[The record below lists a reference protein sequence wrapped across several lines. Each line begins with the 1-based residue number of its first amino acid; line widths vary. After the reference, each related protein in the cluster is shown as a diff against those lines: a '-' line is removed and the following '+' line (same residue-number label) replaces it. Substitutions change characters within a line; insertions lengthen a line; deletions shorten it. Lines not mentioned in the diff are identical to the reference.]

1 MSRSSRSSAAWR
13 SRGAVREAAAAPPIR
28 DHAPTRYR
36 GSPQGTSPERRLQHP
51 SGIPR
56 GAPRSEEAWPVALE
70 QESER
75 GAIATSGGS
84 HQLGICGNRTGEA
97 QEVLHTTM
105 MRAGP
110 KKFDTTI
117 RPNVS
122 EWQLSGR
129 ARLLTVA

>member
-1 MSRSSRSSAAWR
+1 VLQARSTHDGLQPGANRFGITHRPDMADRRKVRLLNGVFSIRAVSHEAH
-13 SRGAVREAAAAPPIR
+13 RGR
-28 DHAPTRYR
+28 
-36 GSPQGTSPERRLQHP
+36 
-51 SGIPR
+51 
-56 GAPRSEEAWPVALE
+56 EEAWPVALE

>member
-1 MSRSSRSSAAWR
+1 MADRRKARLLNGVFSVRAVSPHEAH
-13 SRGAVREAAAAPPIR
+13 RGR
-28 DHAPTRYR
+28 
-36 GSPQGTSPERRLQHP
+36 
-51 SGIPR
+51 
-56 GAPRSEEAWPVALE
+56 EEAWPVALE

-105 MRAGP
+105 MLAGP

>member
-1 MSRSSRSSAAWR
+1 VAG
-13 SRGAVREAAAAPPIR
+13 GARA
-28 DHAPTRYR
+28 
-36 GSPQGTSPERRLQHP
+36 
-51 SGIPR
+51 
-56 GAPRSEEAWPVALE
+56 
-70 QESER
+70 ESER